1 MTTTTTSATSESPK
15 AAPGPLP
22 PVSDAP
28 MLHRLSRAAVRHP
41 RRTIAAWVLMVVV
54 SFIAAPVLFSSLTS
68 DMGGGDGSESG
79 SADDRVDE
87 LVARLPP
94 QDRAERPGPTVVGIV
109 DGFAVDDP
117 ATEAA
122 VRDAVARIAQLPGV
136 DAVVD
141 AYGSDDPGLRA
152 QDGRASAV
160 VVTMDRSPDA
170 DPDAM
175 ADAVEAEL
183 ERTGAP
189 RVLVGHEDTAD
200 DEIEAQAEEDLARAE
215 MFALPLALLAL
226 IVVFGGLLAA
236 ILPLGVAF
244 ASMAGALIVLAGAT
258 ITGDV
263 AVYSINV
270 ITMFGIGVGIDYGL
284 LVVSRFKEER
294 ARGSDVPV
302 ALDRTMATAGRTV
315 AYSGLTVAVALAG
328 LLVFDSSGLRSLAIG
343 GIGVVLVAV
352 LAGLTLLPALLA
364 LVGRRLRPAKLR
376 TTPGAFWHIAR
387 WVQRWA
393 LPVVAV
399 AGVLLIVAG
408 LPFLHARFEN
418 PDGRS
423 LPESSVARQLAEGR
437 QRFPGNEAEPIEV
450 VAITTPDDPQLAT
463 WVATV
468 AARDDVAAVDVDDAL
483 APVGAVQ
490 IDVVPQG
497 PTQGDMAQDVVADV
511 RRLDA
516 PFETLVGGDAAELVD
531 LKASISSRLPWALT
545 IVGLATIVLLF
556 LMTGSVVV
564 ALKAVIMNVL
574 SLGATF
580 GVLVWVFQDGHLSN
594 LLGFDSVG
602 ALDATM
608 PLIVFLFAFGLSM
621 DYEVFLLARIK
632 EAWDETGDN
641 DVAVAT
647 GLDRSGRI
655 ITSAAALLVIVFA
668 GFAAGELVLIKQLGL
683 GMAVAVIVDATIVRT
698 LLVPATMT
706 LMGRWNW
713 WAPAPLRR
721 FHRRFGLQETPAV
734 APRNVV

>member
-1 MTTTTTSATSESPK
+1 
-15 AAPGPLP
+15 
-22 PVSDAP
+22 V
-28 MLHRLSRAAVRHP
+28 
-41 RRTIAAWVLMVVV
+41 WVLVVLA
-54 SFIAAPVLFSSLTS
+54 SFVAAPVLFSSLTS
-68 DMGGGDGSESG
+68 DMGGGDSSESG
-79 SADDRVDE
+79 RADDRVDE
-87 LVARLPP
+87 LVDQLPP
-94 QDRAERPGPTVVGIV
+94 QDRATLSGPTVIGIV
-109 DGFAVDDP
+109 DGLAVDDP
-117 ATEAA
+117 ATETA
-122 VRDAVARIAQLPGV
+122 VREAAARIAELPGV
-136 DAVVD
+136 ESVVD

-152 QDGRASAV
+152 RDGRAPAV
-160 VVTMDRSPDA
+160 VVTMERSPEAGA
-170 DPDAM
+170 DDV

-200 DEIEAQAEEDLARAE
+200 DEIEAQAEADLGRAE
-215 MFALPLALLAL
+215 MFALPLALIAL

-236 ILPLGVAF
+236 VLPLGLAF
-244 ASMAGALIVLAGAT
+244 ASMAGALIVLAGST
-258 ITGDV
+258 VTGDV

-270 ITMFGIGVGIDYGL
+270 VTMFGIGVGIDYGL
-284 LVVSRFKEER
+284 LVVSRFREER
-294 ARGSDVPV
+294 ARGVDVPA
-302 ALDRTMATAGRTV
+302 ALDRTVATAGRTV
-315 AYSGLTVAVALAG
+315 AFSGLTVSVALAG

-352 LAGLTLLPALLA
+352 LAGLSLVPALLT
-364 LVGRRLRPAKLR
+364 LVGHRLRPAKLR
-376 TTPGAFWHIAR
+376 TTPGAFWHVAR

-393 LPVVAV
+393 WPVVAIV
-399 AGVLLIVAG
+399 GVLLIVAAV
-408 LPFLHARFEN
+408 PFLNARFEN

-423 LPESSVARQLAEGR
+423 LPEASVARQLAEGR
-437 QRFPGNEAEPIEV
+437 QRFPGGEADPIEI
-450 VAITTPDDPQLAT
+450 VAMTTPDDPQFVT

-468 AARDDVAAVDVDDAL
+468 ASRDDVAAVDVDDTL

-490 IDVVPQG
+490 IDVIPQG
-497 PTQGDMAQDVVADV
+497 PTQGDVAQGVVADV
-511 RRLDA
+511 RQIDA
-516 PFETLVGGDAAELVD
+516 PFETLVSGEAAELVD
-531 LKASISSRLPWALT
+531 LKASISSRLPWALA

-564 ALKAVIMNVL
+564 AIKAVVMNVL

-580 GVLVWVFQDGHLSN
+580 GVLVWVFQDGHLSS

-641 DVAVAT
+641 DLAVAT

-668 GFAAGELVLIKQLGL
+668 RFAAGELVLIKQLGL

-706 LMGRWNW
+706 LIGRRNW

-721 FHRRFGLQETPAV
+721 FHRRFGLHETP
-734 APRNVV
+734 VVPARTVG

>member
-468 AARDDVAAVDVDDAL
+468 AARDDVAAVDVDDTL

>member
-1 MTTTTTSATSESPK
+1 
-15 AAPGPLP
+15 
-22 PVSDAP
+22 
-28 MLHRLSRAAVRHP
+28 MLQRLGRAAVRHP
-41 RRTIAAWVLMVVV
+41 RRTIAVWVLVVV
-54 SFIAAPVLFSSLTS
+54 ASFIAAPVLFSSLTS
-68 DMGGGDGSESG
+68 DMGGGDSSESG
-79 SADDRVDE
+79 RADDRVDE
-87 LVARLPP
+87 LVAQLPP
-94 QDRAERPGPTVVGIV
+94 QVRAERPGPTVIGIV
-109 DGFAVDDP
+109 DGLVVDDP
-117 ATEAA
+117 ATETA
-122 VRDAVARIAQLPGV
+122 VRDAVARIAELPGV
-136 DAVVD
+136 DFVVD
-141 AYGSDDPGLRA
+141 AYASDDAGLRA
-152 QDGRASAV
+152 MDGRASAV
-160 VVTMDRSPDA
+160 VVTMERSPDA
-170 DPDAM
+170 DEDAM

-200 DEIEAQAEEDLARAE
+200 DEIEAQAEADLVRAE
-215 MFALPLALLAL
+215 TFALPLALIAL

-236 ILPLGVAF
+236 TLPLGLAF

-270 ITMFGIGVGIDYGL
+270 VTMFGIGVGIDYGL

-423 LPESSVARQLAEGR
+423 LPESSVARQLAEAS

-468 AARDDVAAVDVDDAL
+468 AARDDVAAVDVDDTL

-580 GVLVWVFQDGHLSN
+580 GVLVWVFQDGHLSG

-668 GFAAGELVLIKQLGL
+668 GFAAGELVLIKQLGV
-683 GMAVAVIVDATIVRT
+683 GMAVAVFVDATIVRT